1 MLKKIFISSGGT
13 GGHIIPAISLAK
25 FLQKEG
31 QQIWFYGDLKSKNF
45 IKDSD
50 NLNYNIIPSAQFK
63 KNFFGLIDFAT
74 KTLIGFIKS
83 IVEIIKNR
91 PDYIIAFGG
100 YSTFPMLLA
109 GVFSN
114 SKIILHEQNAH
125 LGKVNRLFAK
135 FAYKICL
142 SFKKT
147 DGINTLFQSKT
158 IYTGNP
164 IRDEIIALNSKT
176 YTLPKNENFT
186 IKADNKFGYD
196 ILLNSDFNIENVA
209 KKYFK
214 ILVIGGS
221 GGAKIFS
228 EILPKAFYNFS
239 ENIKEQIQIFQQCR
253 AELVES
259 TFNQYKSFNLNIVVD
274 SYFEDMASLI
284 DESHLIIARAG
295 SSSIF
300 EFCCAKKPMIL
311 VPFANSA
318 DDHQQKN
325 ANYLNQNGA
334 CIMVKEIDF
343 NIKNINEIL
352 NNILNNTNILFE
364 LSKNAGNLA
373 LINANNNISKIIN

>member
-13 GGHIIPAISLAK
+13 GGHIIPAISFAK
-25 FLQKEG
+25 FLQNQGHK
-31 QQIWFYGDLKSKNF
+31 IWFYGDIKSKNF
-45 IKDSD
+45 IKNSD
-50 NLNYNIIPSAQFK
+50 NLNYNLIPSAQFVK
-63 KNFFGLIDFAT
+63 NLIGLINFFL
-74 KTLIGFIKS
+74 KTNFGFIKS
-83 IVEIIKNR
+83 LFEIIKYR

-109 GVFSN
+109 GIFSN

-125 LGKVNRLFAK
+125 FGKVNRLFAK
-135 FAYKICL
+135 YAYKICL
-142 SFKKT
+142 SFEKT
-147 DGINTLFQSKT
+147 DGIKEIFKSKT
-158 IYTGNP
+158 VFTGNP
-164 IRDEIIALNSKT
+164 IRDEIIALNSKS
-176 YTLPKNENFT
+176 YVLPKNENFT
-186 IKADNKFGYD
+186 IKTDNKFGYD
-196 ILLNSDFNIENVA
+196 VLLNSDFNIESIS

-228 EILPKAFYNFS
+228 DILPKAFYNFS

-253 AELVES
+253 VELVES
-259 TFNQYKSFNLNIVVD
+259 TFDQYKSFNLNIVVD
-274 SYFEDMASLI
+274 SYFEDMSNLI
-284 DESHLIIARAG
+284 DECHLVIARAG

-318 DDHQQKN
+318 DDHQLKN
-325 ANYLNQNGA
+325 ASYLNQNGA
-334 CIMVKEIDF
+334 CIMIKESDF
-343 NIKNINEIL
+343 NIKNVNEIL
-352 NNILNNTNILFE
+352 NNLLNNTNILLE